1 MNNNNQVQKAAVVKT
16 TVEKLSDKVSLVLKK
31 HHELTGDN
39 EVQRNEIA
47 ELKATLEARNKEIEA
62 KNNEIETKNKNI
74 ETLKEENEM
83 KEMEIEEIVSKIE
96 SILG

>member
-47 ELKATLEARNKEIEA
+47 ELKATLEAKNKE
-62 KNNEIETKNKNI
+62 I

>member
-1 MNNNNQVQKAAVVKT
+1 MSNNNQQKVQTSSKT
-16 TVEKLSDKVSLVLKK
+16 TVEKLADKVSLVLKK
-31 HHELTGDN
+31 HHDLTGDN

-47 ELKATLEARNKEIEA
+47 ELKATLEAKNKEIEA
-62 KNNEIETKNKNI
+62 
-74 ETLKEENEM
+74 LKEENEM

>member
-1 MNNNNQVQKAAVVKT
+1 MSNNFNKPNSNQPAAAVKPI
-16 TVEKLSDKVSLVLKK
+16 VEKLADKVSLVLKK

-47 ELKATLEARNKEIEA
+47 ELKATLEAKNKEIE
-62 KNNEIETKNKNI
+62 EKNKTI

-96 SILG
+96 NILG

>member
-1 MNNNNQVQKAAVVKT
+1 MSNNNFNNNQAQASTAVKT
-16 TVEKLSDKVSLVLKK
+16 TVEKLAEKVSLVLKK

-47 ELKATLEARNKEIEA
+47 ELKATLEAKNKE
-62 KNNEIETKNKNI
+62 I